1 MTMTLD
7 KLHVKSLHDHKH
19 SMSEVWARLNQREKS
34 YAPDKIVIYNTVI
47 TLSFNW
53 QTWFKITALP
63 LLNYIAQCVE
73 VWAWLGR
80 GGGGRYSLDKWSW
93 TDDGRSDHYKVP
105 AYRDPNSQEKTNK
118 WLCNNNWIQL
128 IIKSRIFDYLC
139 RKYLTEKRPIS
150 PITYVINVIDYMI
163 YQKHNPYSLKAKYL
177 IKNPRILPW
186 NNSIGYTLRLWL
198 GCPYMKMLSIPQES

>member
-1 MTMTLD
+1 MCW
-7 KLHVKSLHDHKH
+7 SLSLIRK
-19 SMSEVWARLNQREKS
+19 
-34 YAPDKIVIYNTVI
+34 
-47 TLSFNW
+47 
-53 QTWFKITALP
+53 
-63 LLNYIAQCVE
+63 
-73 VWAWLGR
+73 R

-150 PITYVINVIDYMI
+150 PITYVINNVIDYII
-163 YQKHNPYSLKAKYL
+163 YQKHNPYSLKSKYL